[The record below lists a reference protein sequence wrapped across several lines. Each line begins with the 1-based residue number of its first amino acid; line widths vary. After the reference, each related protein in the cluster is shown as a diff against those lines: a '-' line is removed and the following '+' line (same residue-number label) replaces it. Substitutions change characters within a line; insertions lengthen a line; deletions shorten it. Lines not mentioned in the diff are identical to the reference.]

1 MKKYLIFCYGNFNIF
16 NKSKIN
22 TILNDLAE
30 ITSSQ
35 FIRYKSENNSV
46 VFHFGTDLK
55 FKGLKSAVNEIMSK
69 STDYHFL
76 IEYNDNMSLN
86 FGNDEDTADFLKI
99 NNYELDE
106 ETEKILDELTEDL
119 AKDLLEYCRNEK
131 NNMDFISDMDED
143 CDELIKKS
151 SKKEY
156 NLDDILDKINEKGI
170 SSLTKEETNYL
181 KNIKQ

>member
-86 FGNDEDTADFLKI
+86 FGND
-99 NNYELDE
+99 
-106 ETEKILDELTEDL
+106 
-119 AKDLLEYCRNEK
+119 
-131 NNMDFISDMDED
+131 
-143 CDELIKKS
+143 
-151 SKKEY
+151 
-156 NLDDILDKINEKGI
+156 
-170 SSLTKEETNYL
+170 
-181 KNIKQ
+181 